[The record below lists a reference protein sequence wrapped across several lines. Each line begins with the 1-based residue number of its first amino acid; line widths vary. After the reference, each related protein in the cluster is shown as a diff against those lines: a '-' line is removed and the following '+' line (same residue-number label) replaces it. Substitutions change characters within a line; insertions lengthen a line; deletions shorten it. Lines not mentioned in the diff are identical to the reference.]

1 MAVERISFIRFYE
14 ELNDFL
20 PVARQKKRF
29 PFHFKYNQTVKDAIE
44 SLGVPHA
51 EVDLILVNGISVG
64 FDHKLKHADEI
75 SVYPVFETLDISK
88 VTKLRSQPLRQTRF
102 ILDVHLGKL
111 CRYLR
116 ILGFDT
122 YYRNDL
128 DDPEIVE
135 RSVKENRI
143 ILTRD
148 IGILKTGEVTYGY
161 WLRSQDS
168 KKQLGEVIRRFD
180 LGSSIRPFYRCIV
193 CNGRMQKVKKA
204 EVEDRLE
211 EGTKRCFNDF
221 YRCRNC
227 KKIYWEGSHYDSMRK
242 FVDDIQKRK

>member
-1 MAVERISFIRFYE
+1 MATERLSFIRFYE

-20 PVARQKKRF
+20 PEDRRKQDITFRV
-29 PFHFKYNQTVKDAIE
+29 KYNQTVKDAIE

-51 EVDLILVNGISVG
+51 EVDLILVNGRSVD
-64 FDHKLKHADEI
+64 FDYKLKNGNRV

-88 VTKLRSQPLRQTRF
+88 VTKLRSRALREVRF

-116 ILGFDT
+116 MLGFDT

-128 DDPEIVE
+128 DDPEIIE
-135 RSVKENRI
+135 RSVKESRI

-148 IGILKTGEVTYGY
+148 IGILKNGVVTHGY

-180 LGSSIRPFYRCIV
+180 LGDRIRPFYRCIV
-193 CNGRMQKVKKA
+193 CNGTMEKVDKA
-204 EVEDRLE
+204 DIEDRLE
-211 EGTKRCFNDF
+211 NGTKKCFDEF

-227 KKIYWEGSHYDSMRK
+227 KKIYWEGSHYTSMRE
-242 FVDDIQKRK
+242 FVDDVLKL